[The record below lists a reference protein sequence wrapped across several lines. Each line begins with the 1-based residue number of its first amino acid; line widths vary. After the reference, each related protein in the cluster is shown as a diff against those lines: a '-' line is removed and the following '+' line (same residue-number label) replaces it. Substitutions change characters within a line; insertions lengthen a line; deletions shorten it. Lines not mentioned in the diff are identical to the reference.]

1 MRRPAE
7 DETVSCPPVCMVTFY
22 YTASSNSTSLGTL
35 KVHCVVVKIFIKVW
49 LKKKAV
55 ALEWGRNLST
65 NAMRKWIKLW
75 AG

>member
-7 DETVSCPPVCMVTFY
+7 DETVSCPPVCLVTFY
-22 YTASSNSTSLGTL
+22 YKVPSNSMGLGTL
-35 KVHCVVVKIFIKVW
+35 KVHCVIVRIFIKEW

-55 ALEWGRNLST
+55 ALEWGRNLSA
-65 NAMRKWIKLW
+65 NAVKKWIKLW

>member
-1 MRRPAE
+1 MKLSPA
-7 DETVSCPPVCMVTFY
+7 PVCLVTFY
-22 YTASSNSTSLGTL
+22 YKVSSSSMGLGTL
-35 KVHCVVVKIFIKVW
+35 KVHCVIVRIFIKGW